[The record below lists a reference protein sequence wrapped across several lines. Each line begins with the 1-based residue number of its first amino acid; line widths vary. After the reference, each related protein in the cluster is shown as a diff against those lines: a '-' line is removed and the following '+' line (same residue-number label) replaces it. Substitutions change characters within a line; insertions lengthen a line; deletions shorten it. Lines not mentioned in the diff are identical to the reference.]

1 MIIIGHMVWILN
13 YLSTRFFKYH
23 LLLTFSQF
31 NMWNSL
37 PLLISTVNFPFIF
50 FWFHSSPL
58 AFSAYTNSIFQFI
71 LVHFQFILWDTIY
84 FFMVSNLYF
93 IQPCSLSISIFY
105 MYLRQVT
112 VDIDNG
118 VQAPG
123 VKERKT
129 YELNL
134 NEKSYHTDTS
144 MTEQT
149 ESFYG

>member
-1 MIIIGHMVWILN
+1 
-13 YLSTRFFKYH
+13 
-23 LLLTFSQF
+23 
-31 NMWNSL
+31 
-37 PLLISTVNFPFIF
+37 
-50 FWFHSSPL
+50 
-58 AFSAYTNSIFQFI
+58 
-71 LVHFQFILWDTIY
+71 
-84 FFMVSNLYF
+84 
-93 IQPCSLSISIFY
+93 